1 VSGGMGPQVRD
12 EVRARLVADPVSVP
26 AARRIVR
33 DALTAWGVE
42 QLVDDASLCVSEL
55 TSNAALHSASACFDL
70 VLDDRP
76 GAVRICVDDQ
86 GMVPAAAVVQ
96 RRRTPAEELDDD
108 LSALEA
114 LTSTGRGL
122 MIVSAIASDW
132 GVEETSA
139 GKRVWAELAYDDAA
153 ARSAEPPPA
162 PEVTA
167 AAPHPASL
175 PQGWHVV
182 RLARCPVQL
191 SLRQDRHLDELIR
204 ELQLVDAGEAEPPRE
219 LARVISDLLQ
229 EQASARHMG
238 RLTAQEAAA
247 AGLERIDID
256 MTVPAE
262 AAEAVQELNR
272 AVRAA
277 DALCREQQLLTLAS
291 APEVV
296 LLREWMAQEIA
307 AQIRGGTPPTAYED
321 WLARAGA
328 GSSPP
333 PAG

>member
-1 VSGGMGPQVRD
+1 MSGGTGPRVRD
-12 EVRARLVADPVSVP
+12 EVRARLAADPVSVP
-26 AARRIVR
+26 AARRLVR
-33 DALTAWGVE
+33 DALLAWNLE

-55 TSNAALHSASACFDL
+55 TSNAALHSASPFFDI

-96 RRRTPAEELDDD
+96 WRRSPTEEIDDE
-108 LSALEA
+108 LSTLEA

-122 MIVSAIASDW
+122 MIVAALSSDW
-132 GVEETSA
+132 GVEETGA
-139 GKRVWAELAYDDAA
+139 GKRVWFQLTYDDEVAQQVEA
-153 ARSAEPPPA
+153 PPP

-167 AAPHPASL
+167 AAPSPDSL

-182 RLARCPVQL
+182 RLARCPVRL

-204 ELQLVDAGEAEPPRE
+204 ELQIVDAGDVKPSRE

-247 AGLERIDID
+247 AGLETIDID

-277 DALCREQQLLTLAS
+277 DALCRDRELLTLAS
-291 APEVV
+291 SQEVV
-296 LLREWMAQEIA
+296 LLREWMAQEIMT
-307 AQIRGGTPPTAYED
+307 QIRAGTPPTAYED
-321 WLARAGA
+321 WLARVG
-328 GSSPP
+328 
-333 PAG
+333 